1 MRNVVIALL
10 LCFWSHT
17 AFAQLAT
24 QPATQRA
31 RPFYRGVDIS
41 MLPEIEK
48 AGGIFRDAA
57 GEPAD
62 AVKVFRDHGVNLFRV
77 RLFVDPSKDFN
88 KVWGATQ
95 DLPMVRALSK
105 RIKDAG
111 GLLMLDL
118 HYSHSWAD
126 GMNQAKPKAWEGKS
140 FEELERALHD
150 YTAEVL
156 ADLKAAG
163 ATPDMVA
170 VGNEIAGGMV
180 FPDGQVLDAKPED
193 APKQW
198 ANFSKLL
205 NAGARAVRAASTP
218 DHKIEVM
225 IHIHGGGRPGLPKS
239 FFGKLMHNPV
249 DFDLIG
255 LSVYPAWGDSLPVF
269 ADNMKELAA
278 IYGKPVIAAETGY
291 PWKPEEDVKNQT
303 LMRWPQTID
312 GQQTFV
318 RDLTE
323 LLRAAPVGTGA
334 GFVWWYPE
342 AIPAKDLYI
351 WRDGAEAL
359 FDPTGK
365 PLPALGEFGE
375 HR

>member
-1 MRNVVIALL
+1 VLHRLIAFFVAL
-10 LCFWSHT
+10 SAT
-17 AFAQLAT
+17 TVLA
-24 QPATQRA
+24 QPATQPA

-48 AGGIFRDAA
+48 AGGIFRNDA

-62 AVKVFRDHGVNLFRV
+62 AIKIFRDHGVNMFRV

-95 DLPMVRALSK
+95 DLPMVRTLSK

-111 GLLMLDL
+111 GLLLLDL
-118 HYSHSWAD
+118 HYSDTWAD
-126 GMNQAKPKAWEGKS
+126 GMKQAKPRAWEGKS
-140 FEELERALHD
+140 FDELERAMHD

-156 ADLKAAG
+156 ADLKVAG

-170 VGNEIAGGMV
+170 VGNEIAGGIV
-180 FPDGQVLDAKPED
+180 FPDGQVLDAKSED

-205 NAGARAVRAASTP
+205 NAGVRAVREASTP

-225 IHIHGGGRPGLPKS
+225 IHIHGGGRPGLPKW
-239 FFGKLMHNPV
+239 FFGKLQQNPV
-249 DFDLIG
+249 DFDVIG
-255 LSVYPAWGDSLPVF
+255 LSVYPAWGDSFPAF
-269 ADNMKELAA
+269 ADNMKELSTL
-278 IYGKPVIAAETGY
+278 YGKPVIAAETGY
-291 PWKPEEDVKNQT
+291 PWKPEEDVKDQK
-303 LMRWPQTID
+303 LMPWPQTVE

-318 RDLTE
+318 RDLTK
-323 LLRAAPVGTGA
+323 LLYAAPPGTGA
-334 GFVWWYPE
+334 GFIWWYPE
-342 AIPAKDLYI
+342 AIPSKGLYL
-351 WRDGAEAL
+351 WRAGAEAL

-365 PLPALGEFGE
+365 PLPALGEFAE
-375 HR
+375 SR